1 MDKNILLQTALE
13 KSSKAVALIGSIILL
28 FGIIVI
34 VYPLSAGKIATIC
47 IGIILIV
54 GGILRLSFA
63 IYSASMGPLLLRYL
77 FSLLMIL
84 TGAWLIITP
93 EAGLETVT
101 LVLALF
107 LIIDGI
113 TSIIYS
119 FTLIP
124 IGGGV
129 YLLINGLIGIL
140 IGIFIWSNWPEASN
154 YIIGIYL
161 GVKIV
166 IEGLAFILTGRT
178 IGKSI
183 YLISFVNLFKYEFY

>member
-1 MDKNILLQTALE
+1 M

-28 FGIIVI
+28 LGIIAI
-34 VYPLSAGKIATIC
+34 VYTVSAGKIANNS

-63 IYSASMGPLLLRYL
+63 IFSASMGPLVLRYS
-77 FSLLMIL
+77 FSSLMIL
-84 TGAWLIITP
+84 AGAFLIGKP

-107 LIIDGI
+107 LILDGI
-113 TSIIYS
+113 MLIIYS
-119 FTLIP
+119 FLLIP
-124 IGGGV
+124 YGGGI
-129 YLLINGLIGIL
+129 YLLINGLTGIL

-161 GVKIV
+161 GIKII
-166 IEGLAFILTGRT
+166 IEGLAFILTGRM
-178 IGKSI
+178 IGRSI
-183 YLISFVNLFKYEFY
+183 YLIGFINLFK

>member
-1 MDKNILLQTALE
+1 MDKNIILQTALK

-28 FGIIVI
+28 LGIIAI
-34 VYPLSAGKIATIC
+34 VYPVSAGKIATIF

-63 IYSASMGPLLLRYL
+63 IFSASMGPLVLRYL
-77 FSLLMIL
+77 FSLIMIL
-84 TGAWLIITP
+84 TGVWLIGKP
-93 EAGLETVT
+93 QAGLETVT
-101 LVLALF
+101 LVLAFF

-119 FTLIP
+119 FLLMP
-124 IGGGV
+124 IGGGI

-140 IGIFIWSNWPEASN
+140 IGFLIWSKWPEASN
-154 YIIGIYL
+154 CIICICL

-166 IEGLAFILTGRT
+166 FEGLALILTGRS

-183 YLISFVNLFKYEFY
+183 YLLNFSI